1 MPDVLGWSI
10 LVAGALIGSVVA
22 GVAGFSAGVIL
33 LPLIAL
39 TLGIRAAAPV
49 LTVAMLLGNL
59 SRIWWNRAE
68 IDRRVTWRFLVGAVP
83 ATAVGAI
90 LYAGAT
96 SEHLRLIIGGFLV
109 GAVPLRRL
117 LQSRYLSVRLVH
129 FPVIGVVFGL
139 LSAIVVSTG
148 PVLAPFY
155 LSYGLRRSAYIATES
170 VCALA
175 LHVTR
180 GAVFTRYALLG
191 ADAVKVG
198 LVLGAVMFG
207 GGLDRPAP
215 PRPDVGPG
223 LFGSDRGPPG
233 RDGLAVPA
241 APAVKARPWRSRLA
255 PPPRSSS
262 RSPPTALPM
271 PWATAG

>member
-1 MPDVLGWSI
+1 GAPGHPDDEDRPVSDAIAEGASGERQERVAQNVANDHPAHRGRGHPEGRRHRGKRDVDHRIERDHEDSGRADPPAHARILRSTTTVPDVLGWSI

-22 GVAGFSAGVIL
+22 GVAGFGAGVIL

-59 SRIWWNRAE
+59 SRIWWNR
-68 IDRRVTWRFLVGAVP
+68 
-83 ATAVGAI
+83 
-90 LYAGAT
+90 
-96 SEHLRLIIGGFLV
+96 
-109 GAVPLRRL
+109 
-117 LQSRYLSVRLVH
+117 
-129 FPVIGVVFGL
+129 
-139 LSAIVVSTG
+139 
-148 PVLAPFY
+148 
-155 LSYGLRRSAYIATES
+155 AYIATES

-207 GGLDRPAP
+207 GAWIGRRLLDRM
-215 PRPDVGPG
+215 
-223 LFGSDRGPPG
+223 SDRVF
-233 RDGLAVPA
+233 LAVIEA
-241 APAVKARPWRSRLA
+241 LLVVMGLQFLLL
-255 PPPRSSS
+255 PR
-262 RSPPTALPM
+262 
-271 PWATAG
+271 

>member
-22 GVAGFSAGVIL
+22 GVAGFGAGVIL

-39 TLGIRAAAPV
+39 TLGIRAAASV

-207 GGLDRPAP
+207 GAWIGRRLLDRM
-215 PRPDVGPG
+215 
-223 LFGSDRGPPG
+223 SDRVF
-233 RDGLAVPA
+233 LAVIEA
-241 APAVKARPWRSRLA
+241 LLVVMGLQFLLL
-255 PPPRSSS
+255 PR
-262 RSPPTALPM
+262 
-271 PWATAG
+271 

>member
-1 MPDVLGWSI
+1 LF
-10 LVAGALIGSVVA
+10 VVA
-22 GVAGFSAGVIL
+22 FADSSSPVGLLLCSFFFFFSSRRRHTRCYRDWSSDVCSSD
-33 LPLIAL
+33 LIAL

-59 SRIWWNRAE
+59 SRIWWNRAD
-68 IDRRVTWRFLVGAVP
+68 IDRSVTWRFLVGAVP

-155 LSYGLRRSAYIATES
+155 
-170 VCALA
+170 
-175 LHVTR
+175 
-180 GAVFTRYALLG
+180 
-191 ADAVKVG
+191 
-198 LVLGAVMFG
+198 
-207 GGLDRPAP
+207 
-215 PRPDVGPG
+215 
-223 LFGSDRGPPG
+223 
-233 RDGLAVPA
+233 
-241 APAVKARPWRSRLA
+241 
-255 PPPRSSS
+255 
-262 RSPPTALPM
+262 
-271 PWATAG
+271 